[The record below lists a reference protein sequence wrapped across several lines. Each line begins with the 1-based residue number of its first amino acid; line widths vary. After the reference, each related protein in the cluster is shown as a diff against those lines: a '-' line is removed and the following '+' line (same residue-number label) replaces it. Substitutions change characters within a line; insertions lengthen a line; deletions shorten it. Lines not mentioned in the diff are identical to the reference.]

1 MVNLSSPTQQDHVF
15 VQCIAEVTD
24 VYGKRFQLM
33 VSNTMLSITNALNNT
48 STQIFL
54 STKHN
59 QFGTI
64 LINSHTIEYKAQDF
78 LC

>member
-15 VQCIAEVTD
+15 VQCIVEVTD
-24 VYGKRFQLM
+24 AHGKRIQLM
-33 VSNTMLSITNALNNT
+33 VPNTMLSITNALNKT

-59 QFGTI
+59 QFLDNFDQLT
-64 LINSHTIEYKAQDF
+64 HYKVQN
-78 LC
+78 CCNM